1 MKNLLI
7 DFASTSMSAAVVLGI
22 IALSIHGII

>member
-7 DFASTSMSAAVVLGI
+7 DFASTVMSASVVLGLI
-22 IALSIHGII
+22 FLSNLGMF